1 MQEMPSIRNMVVG
14 FVDVREFLKG
24 IAGRTPAEVYTFL
37 AGFYEQVLPIA
48 EQYGGR
54 LVKTIGDAAMIV
66 WEPADATRALEAAGR
81 MREEFESL
89 RKSFGDTAGMRLA
102 VSLAMGPV
110 VAGEMGPPSIRRFD
124 VIGDA
129 ANQAARQLRQGEVV
143 ISAAVAGAAGDVD
156 LEGVVVVP

>member
-1 MQEMPSIRNMVVG
+1 
-14 FVDVREFLKG
+14 
-24 IAGRTPAEVYTFL
+24 
-37 AGFYEQVLPIA
+37 
-48 EQYGGR
+48 
-54 LVKTIGDAAMIV
+54 
-66 WEPADATRALEAAGR
+66 
-81 MREEFESL
+81 
-89 RKSFGDTAGMRLA
+89 
-102 VSLAMGPV
+102 MGPV